1 MLWALRAASS
11 SRPVRPLLALVAGVL
26 ALHLALLAR
35 WGGARAPPIGP
46 GAVAPPHPVV
56 VLLPRERPPAV
67 PLGQPA
73 MGPPV
78 PPAAVMDP
86 PSESAARSGA
96 ARPPLA
102 RAGATAPSS
111 DVAGASATDAT
122 LDPPSRPAPDVGTA
136 PPSASAS
143 DRAAAVD
150 ADDTLPAAAPT
161 AGGLPPPLYPVRLP
175 APARLRYAL
184 HYFGRA
190 GEALLD
196 WRPSDTGYSLYL
208 HGLPGLPAAAP
219 ARAGAGK
226 PLIEQTSQG
235 QLDGH
240 GLAPERFTDRRRGRA
255 QRAANFNRSQGRI
268 EFSVPAPALPDWPG
282 AQDRLSWWVQLPA
295 IVAAADAAAA
305 VAADAADTAAGTSAA
320 RPAAALSEVTL
331 FVVDARGRGEHWRFQ
346 PVGRSPVRGAVQH
359 WRHEPDNPEG
369 QRVELWLDPAQG
381 HWPVQLR
388 LTLLRS
394 GDRLE
399 LRLLT
404 IDPPPS

>member
-1 MLWALRAASS
+1 M
-11 SRPVRPLLALVAGVL
+11 
-26 ALHLALLAR
+26 
-35 WGGARAPPIGP
+35 
-46 GAVAPPHPVV
+46 
-56 VLLPRERPPAV
+56 
-67 PLGQPA
+67 
-73 MGPPV
+73 
-78 PPAAVMDP
+78 
-86 PSESAARSGA
+86 
-96 ARPPLA
+96 
-102 RAGATAPSS
+102 
-111 DVAGASATDAT
+111 
-122 LDPPSRPAPDVGTA
+122 GTA
-136 PPSASAS
+136 PVPALAGGL
-143 DRAAAVD
+143 AAAVE
-150 ADDTLPAAAPT
+150 ADDTLPAAAPA

-175 APARLRYAL
+175 APAQLRYAL

-196 WRPSDTGYSLYL
+196 WRPSDTGYSLHL
-208 HGLPGLPAAAP
+208 HGLPAAP
-219 ARAGAGK
+219 PARGGAGAGK

-235 QLDGH
+235 RLDSH

-295 IVAAADAAAA
+295 IVAAADAAAV
-305 VAADAADTAAGTSAA
+305 VAADAAVGTAAA

-359 WRHEPDNPEG
+359 WRHEPENPEG
-369 QRVELWLDPAQG
+369 QRVELWLDPTQG

-404 IDPPPS
+404 INLPPS